1 MTKKQMKEKAE
12 RLIKEGTFH
21 SESGNETW
29 KHLWYVL
36 NGFLNCITYKN
47 GKLEEVRSYGKIA
60 A

>member
-1 MTKKQMKEKAE
+1 MKEKAE